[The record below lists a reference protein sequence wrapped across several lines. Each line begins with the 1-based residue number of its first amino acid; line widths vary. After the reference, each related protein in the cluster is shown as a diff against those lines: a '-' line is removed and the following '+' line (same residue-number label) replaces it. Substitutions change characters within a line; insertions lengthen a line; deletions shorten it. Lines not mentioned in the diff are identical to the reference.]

1 MRKGNKDTDI
11 ARRLVAGVMKS
22 YDPSLGL
29 LISSFS
35 NGVRS
40 RVTLLVTAMS
50 YKMTNGVSYSPS
62 LTRLT
67 QVPTEFFSTSLA
79 VVPEISS
86 VSIKTS

>member
-1 MRKGNKDTDI
+1 MRKGNKDTD
-11 ARRLVAGVMKS
+11 RRLAAGVMKS
-22 YDPSLGL
+22 YGPSLGL
-29 LISSFS
+29 LTSSFS

-50 YKMTNGVSYSPS
+50 YKMANCVSYSPS
-62 LTRLT
+62 LTRFI
-67 QVPTEFFSTSLA
+67 QVPTVFFFTSLA